1 MSLCGRDCNSCNLK
15 LRCQGCS
22 LCEAAL
28 CAGDCGRC
36 FSLCPKRAAAFH
48 YLRKIRGEQ
57 LKLEKN
63 ERRRLPVNIPVLPD
77 HFTERISVRDII
89 GIHGGNM
96 FSSNGENVARVYRE
110 NGLQGTLNLE
120 NNVRGVL
127 QFYVKDRT
135 LEGIWDKR
143 KSIIN
148 QLKEFP
154 WAAVISPNFSVY
166 EDTPRMDHLYN
177 IKKSSVVY
185 NEMLDAGLPA
195 LPDISWY
202 NKADLREWIR
212 EINKN
217 DIKCI
222 SFSFQTVGTDLRA
235 SNTFL
240 NYLMGF
246 KYLTDQI
253 SPEVEIILAG
263 VASPARV
270 QVIWN
275 VCKNRISILNQSA
288 YVHSRRGILSETG
301 KKVPDTIGKNE
312 ILLRNIN
319 FYDQAYTKIIE
330 EEESCQREEALEA

>member
-1 MSLCGRDCNSCNLK
+1 MSLCGRDCNTCNLK

-28 CAGDCGRC
+28 CVGDCERC
-36 FSLCPKRAAAFH
+36 FSLCSKRGASFG
-48 YLRKIRGEQ
+48 YLRRIGGEKIQ
-57 LKLEKN
+57 LSRN
-63 ERRRLPVNIPVLPD
+63 ESRRLPANIPVLPD
-77 HFTERISVRDII
+77 RLTERIHVGDII

-110 NGLQGTLNLE
+110 KGLQGTLNLE
-120 NNVRGVL
+120 HDVKGVL

-143 KSIIN
+143 KNIIS

-154 WAAVISPNFSVY
+154 WTAVISPNFSVY
-166 EDTPRMDHLYN
+166 EDTPRLDHLYN

-195 LPDISWY
+195 VPDVSWY
-202 NKADLREWIR
+202 NRADLAQWIK
-212 EINKN
+212 EINRN

-222 SFSFQTVGTDLRA
+222 SFSFQTVGTDIRA

-246 KYLTDQI
+246 KYLTGQI
-253 SPEVEIILAG
+253 SSNVEVILAG

-270 QVIWN
+270 QAIRN
-275 VCKNRISILNQSA
+275 VCPNRISILNQSA

-301 KKVPDTIGKNE
+301 KSAPDNISKNE
-312 ILLRNIN
+312 ILKKNIE
-319 FYDQAYTKIIE
+319 FYDRSYE
-330 EEESCQREEALEA
+330 EIMKEGAKCQREEAVEA